1 MVRQGKVA
9 IADGQAWGSRRQ
21 DAQAFRKAAE
31 TLEAVAEEGQ
41 NCNPII
47 VLIIHAAIAYGDA
60 LTARFGGTVNRGNHD
75 DLWRRVKQAM
85 KGRADEPQISRLKD
99 LLGNKTAYS
108 YGAKIGRLNDMRE
121 MLKQLKRF
129 ELWAEEQLTS
139 G

>member
-1 MVRQGKVA
+1 VARQGKVA

-21 DAQAFRKAAE
+21 EARAFRKAAE
-31 TLEAVAEEGQ
+31 TLESMAVEGQ

-47 VLIIHAAIAYGDA
+47 VLVIHAAIAYGDA
-60 LTARFGGTVNRGNHD
+60 LTARFGGVVNRDKHD
-75 DLWRRVKQAM
+75 DLPRRVKDAM
-85 KGRADEPQISRLKD
+85 KGRADATQITRLAS
-99 LLGNKTAYS
+99 LLSDKTAYS
-108 YGAKIGRLNDMRE
+108 YGAKIGRLNDTRE

>member
-9 IADGQAWGSRRQ
+9 IADGQAWGARRQ

-31 TLEAVAEEGQ
+31 ALEAVAEDGQ

-47 VLIIHAAIAYGDA
+47 VLVIHAAIAYGDA
-60 LTARFGGTVNRGNHD
+60 LTARFGGVVNRDKHD
-75 DLWRRVKQAM
+75 DLPRRVKDAM
-85 KGRADEPQISRLKD
+85 KGRADAPQISRLAS
-99 LLGNKTAYS
+99 LLSDKTAYS

-129 ELWAEEQLTS
+129 EVWAEEQLT
-139 G
+139 GG